1 MRVMTRATLPCSACG
16 SPVDPLR
23 ASRVGHFGGRFHYF
37 CRPQCR
43 AEFAPPSP
51 QLPRKSS
58 SSARPPPST
67 WLPPASARAPASAP
81 LPPASVRPAA
91 SSVPLPPASMRP
103 YSSSRAPSSKAP
115 ATTTPA
121 PPAPEAPVSAASEP
135 PIPET
140 RRAPFSSPPPPAT
153 EPIGA
158 TSARSPSAVPRPATS
173 RSTPAPPAAVPRSDR
188 PARDSGAA
196 PLPGTA
202 REPSVPA
209 APRAPGDLAAVE
221 APAPATGAPAEEQ
234 RAPRRLRLRSLWGR
248 PLVAFVA
255 FVAAG
260 LGVAAPGELVTRAA
274 PAAAALGCLLL
285 LATTLRE
292 LARVDRIAA
301 LWQSI
306 APLLALGA
314 CLLALGGA
322 PATARLVAGVAAIVV
337 LVSVLGAELLA
348 RRLGPLRAL
357 TARLDEVLS
366 LSGRRV
372 HSGTI
377 TEVALGELHPG
388 EEIVVEPGER
398 CPADATIVAG
408 VATVEP
414 WLDSGRRRTQQEG
427 DRLLAGALVV
437 DSPLRA
443 VVRWSAHDRA
453 WARLTR
459 DPRRR
464 ADRNSAS
471 ARLAQRSCTQGAA
484 LAAVLGGAIAFGT
497 NQSSAGVL
505 AFAAAAMAA
514 FANVGVR
521 ELIAATV
528 AASVHR
534 LLARGVSF
542 RTAEALDQ
550 AGQVSSVVF
559 CARSSVLSERLSVNL
574 IEAVGKLDEPE
585 VLRLTAGAA
594 RALHG
599 AEGAAVARAAQ
610 AHGIQPDR
618 VRSPVQHE
626 GLGVTAVAST
636 GQALMVGSRVL
647 ALRQHVSVAS
657 RESRLNEL
665 EGIGHSVLL
674 TALDGRLVGLVA
686 LEEGLQPGARGAVQA
701 LLDAGVEPV
710 LLSTASQTTSLALAH
725 SLGVQ
730 HVRSEVPP
738 SEQGRELKR
747 LQDSGS
753 LVAAV
758 GRSPADE
765 PALVQADVS
774 IALGGSGMGER
785 WDVDVASGRVEDAA
799 LAVCVAREMRRR
811 STRSLLLVGVPASIA
826 LLLTLV
832 GVPPWVSPLLAA
844 CGFGAALPRSL

>member
-1 MRVMTRATLPCSACG
+1 MEAAPVLRPSAAA
-16 SPVDPLR
+16 LT
-23 ASRVGHFGGRFHYF
+23 A
-37 CRPQCR
+37 
-43 AEFAPPSP
+43 PSP
-51 QLPRKSS
+51 AAALPAPSPAAALPLPR
-58 SSARPPPST
+58 AR
-67 WLPPASARAPASAP
+67 
-81 LPPASVRPAA
+81 
-91 SSVPLPPASMRP
+91 
-103 YSSSRAPSSKAP
+103 
-115 ATTTPA
+115 
-121 PPAPEAPVSAASEP
+121 
-135 PIPET
+135 
-140 RRAPFSSPPPPAT
+140 
-153 EPIGA
+153 
-158 TSARSPSAVPRPATS
+158 
-173 RSTPAPPAAVPRSDR
+173 
-188 PARDSGAA
+188 
-196 PLPGTA
+196 
-202 REPSVPA
+202 
-209 APRAPGDLAAVE
+209 LAA
-221 APAPATGAPAEEQ
+221 
-234 RAPRRLRLRSLWGR
+234 LWGR
-248 PLVAFVA
+248 PLVAFVG
-255 FVAAG
+255 FLAAG
-260 LGVAAPGELVTRAA
+260 LAIATPAEIATRAA
-274 PAAAALGCLLL
+274 PSVAALGCVLL

-292 LARVDRIAA
+292 LARVDRVHA
-301 LWQSI
+301 LWQSV

-314 CLLALGGA
+314 CLLSLVSA
-322 PATARLVAGVAAIVV
+322 PASGWLVTIVAAVVV
-337 LVSVLGAELLA
+337 LVSVLAAELLA
-348 RRLGPLRAL
+348 RRLAPLRARA
-357 TARLDEVLS
+357 ARLDEVLS

-372 HSGTI
+372 RSGTI

-408 VATVEP
+408 VASVEP
-414 WLDSGRRRTQQEG
+414 WLDSSQRLTLQEG

-437 DSPLRA
+437 DGALRA

-464 ADRNSAS
+464 ADRNTAN
-471 ARLAQRSCTQGAA
+471 ARLAQRVCTQGAA
-484 LAAVLGGAIAFGT
+484 LAALLGGAIAFGT
-497 NQSSAGVL
+497 SQSPAGVL

-521 ELIAATV
+521 ELITATA
-528 AASVHR
+528 AASVYR

-542 RTAEALDQ
+542 RTPEALDQ

-559 CARSSVLSERLSVNL
+559 CARGSVLGERLSVSL
-574 IEAVGKLDEPE
+574 VEAVGKLDEPE
-585 VLRLTAGAA
+585 VLRLSAGAA
-594 RALHG
+594 RALPL

-647 ALRQHVSVAS
+647 ALRQHVSVAA

-665 EGIGHSVLL
+665 EGIGQSVLL
-674 TALDGRLVGLVA
+674 TALDGRLVGLIA

-701 LLDAGVEPV
+701 LLEAGVEPV
-710 LLSTASQTTSLALAH
+710 LLSTASQATSLSLAQ

-758 GRSPADE
+758 GRSPSDE

-774 IALGGSGMGER
+774 IALGGTGMGER

-799 LAVCVAREMRRR
+799 YAVCVAREMRRR
-811 STRSLLLVGVPASIA
+811 SLRSLLLFGVPASIT

>member
-1 MRVMTRATLPCSACG
+1 V
-16 SPVDPLR
+16 
-23 ASRVGHFGGRFHYF
+23 
-37 CRPQCR
+37 
-43 AEFAPPSP
+43 
-51 QLPRKSS
+51 
-58 SSARPPPST
+58 
-67 WLPPASARAPASAP
+67 
-81 LPPASVRPAA
+81 
-91 SSVPLPPASMRP
+91 
-103 YSSSRAPSSKAP
+103 
-115 ATTTPA
+115 
-121 PPAPEAPVSAASEP
+121 
-135 PIPET
+135 
-140 RRAPFSSPPPPAT
+140 
-153 EPIGA
+153 
-158 TSARSPSAVPRPATS
+158 
-173 RSTPAPPAAVPRSDR
+173 
-188 PARDSGAA
+188 
-196 PLPGTA
+196 
-202 REPSVPA
+202 
-209 APRAPGDLAAVE
+209 
-221 APAPATGAPAEEQ
+221 
-234 RAPRRLRLRSLWGR
+234 
-248 PLVAFVA
+248 VAFVG
-255 FVAAG
+255 FLAAG
-260 LGVAAPGELVTRAA
+260 LAIATPVEIATRAA
-274 PAAAALGCLLL
+274 PLVAALGCVLL

-292 LARVDRIAA
+292 LGKVDRLHA
-301 LWQSI
+301 LWQSV

-314 CLLALGGA
+314 CLLSLFSSPVSG
-322 PATARLVAGVAAIVV
+322 RLAAIVAAVVV
-337 LVSVLGAELLA
+337 LVSVLAAELLA
-348 RRLGPLRAL
+348 RRLAPLRAQA
-357 TARLDEVLS
+357 TRLDEVLS

-372 HSGTI
+372 QSGTI
-377 TEVALGELHPG
+377 TEVALGELRPG

-414 WLDSGRRRTQQEG
+414 WLDSGRRLTQQEG

-437 DSPLRA
+437 DGALRA
-443 VVRWSAHDRA
+443 VVRWSGHDRA

-464 ADRNSAS
+464 ADRNTAS
-471 ARLAQRSCTQGAA
+471 ARLAQRVCTQGAA
-484 LAAVLGGAIAFGT
+484 LAALLGGAIAFGT
-497 NQSSAGVL
+497 NQNPSGVL

-514 FANVGVR
+514 FANVGMR
-521 ELIAATV
+521 ELITATA

-542 RTAEALDQ
+542 RTPEALDQ

-559 CARSSVLSERLSVNL
+559 CARGSVLGERLSVSL

-585 VLRLTAGAA
+585 VLRLSAGAA
-594 RALHG
+594 RALPL

-665 EGIGHSVLL
+665 EGIGQSVLL
-674 TALDGRLVGLVA
+674 TALDGRLVGLIA

-701 LLDAGVEPV
+701 LLEAGVEPV
-710 LLSTASQTTSLALAH
+710 LLSTASQATSISLAQ

-774 IALGGSGMGER
+774 IALGGAGMGER

-799 LAVCVAREMRRR
+799 QAVCVAREMRRR
-811 STRSLLLVGVPASIA
+811 SLRSLLLFGVPASVT

-832 GVPPWVSPLLAA
+832 GVPPWVSPLVAA